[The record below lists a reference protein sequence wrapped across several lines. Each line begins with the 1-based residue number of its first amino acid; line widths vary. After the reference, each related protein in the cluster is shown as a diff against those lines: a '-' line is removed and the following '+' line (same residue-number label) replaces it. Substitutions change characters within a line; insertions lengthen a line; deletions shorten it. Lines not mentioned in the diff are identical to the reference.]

1 MTKLP
6 PVKKF
11 IIWLTAVLMLFSAI
25 PAQAGDGRLVTQNW
39 AGSAVFYDAPCDETE
54 SFHMTDDEFLCNRLS
69 LENRLIY
76 AYSAYLNSL
85 DGDEREA
92 LVASQKAW
100 IRCYYAYDE
109 ALKQLWLEPVKI
121 YFGVTGQERRTNVYR
136 EAMLLLLINR
146 ITDLEEWSKGRLVR
160 LDAGMAEQ
168 KAAELEEALTHLR
181 VKMGLCLY
189 VIQEEY
195 RPRIMDAHRA
205 YFDFFDANGV
215 FLELISKG
223 DRSALLGE
231 KLLQANRIA
240 YITGV
245 HYQGCRFFR
254 REREE

>member
-1 MTKLP
+1 MIKLP
-6 PVKKF
+6 PVKK
-11 IIWLTAVLMLFSAI
+11 IILWLTAVLMLFSAI

-39 AGSAVFYDAPCDETE
+39 AGSAVFYDVPCDETE
-54 SFHMTDDEFLCNRLS
+54 SFHMTDDEFLCSRLS

-168 KAAELEEALTHLR
+168 KAAELEEALTRLR

-205 YFDFFDANGV
+205 YFDFFDANGA

-231 KLLQANRIA
+231 KLLQANRMA

>member
-1 MTKLP
+1 MIKLP
-6 PVKKF
+6 PVKK
-11 IIWLTAVLMLFSAI
+11 IILWLTAVLMLFSAI

-54 SFHMTDDEFLCNRLS
+54 SFHMTDDEFLCSRLS

-168 KAAELEEALTHLR
+168 KAAELEEALTRLR

-205 YFDFFDANGV
+205 
-215 FLELISKG
+215 
-223 DRSALLGE
+223 
-231 KLLQANRIA
+231 
-240 YITGV
+240 
-245 HYQGCRFFR
+245 
-254 REREE
+254 

>member
-1 MTKLP
+1 MIKLP
-6 PVKKF
+6 PVKNF
-11 IIWLTAVLMLFSAI
+11 ILWLTAVLMLFSAI

-121 YFGVTGQERRTNVYR
+121 YFGVTGQERRTNV
-136 EAMLLLLINR
+136 
-146 ITDLEEWSKGRLVR
+146 TGRP
-160 LDAGMAEQ
+160 
-168 KAAELEEALTHLR
+168 
-181 VKMGLCLY
+181 C
-189 VIQEEY
+189 
-195 RPRIMDAHRA
+195 
-205 YFDFFDANGV
+205 FFSSSTA
-215 FLELISKG
+215 
-223 DRSALLGE
+223 
-231 KLLQANRIA
+231 
-240 YITGV
+240 
-245 HYQGCRFFR
+245 
-254 REREE
+254 